1 MIKKAI
7 VVGNGNIA
15 ARHRKN
21 LKLLLPDVFIIAV
34 PTRGNLSTQKID
46 NANEV
51 ILDLNEAIN
60 NKADIAIVASPST
73 FHKKHA
79 VELMLAGVP
88 SLIEKPIASNILDAK
103 QMIKTQLQTGTPICA
118 GYSLRYMPSSIQI
131 KKLLEKKIIGNVYN
145 AFVNVGQF
153 LPNWRPKKN
162 YKETVSAKK
171 ILGGGVLLELS
182 HEIDYIQWLLGSM
195 KVDYAQLRNSSEL
208 KLEVE
213 ELADFVLV
221 SEKGTV
227 CNIHLDF
234 LQKKAHR
241 TCTFIGEKGNL
252 EWDLI
257 KNKIQLL
264 TEEANVCLFADE
276 DWDSNQMYI
285 NLLKDFLKLAKGT
298 KNSTI
303 NLEQAIKTI
312 ELINKVSECA
322 VQGVTQ

>member
-21 LKLLLPDVFIIAV
+21 LKLLLPEVFITAV

-88 SLIEKPIASNILDAK
+88 SLIEKPLASNILDAK
-103 QMIKTQLQTGTPICA
+103 QMIKTQLQTGTPTCV

-131 KKLLEKKIIGNVYN
+131 KKLLEKKIIGNIYN
-145 AFVNVGQF
+145 TFVSVGQF
-153 LPNWRPKKN
+153 LPNWRPQKN

-257 KNKIQLL
+257 KNKIQML

-303 NLEQAIKTI
+303 DLEQAIKTI
-312 ELINKVSECA
+312 ELINKISECA